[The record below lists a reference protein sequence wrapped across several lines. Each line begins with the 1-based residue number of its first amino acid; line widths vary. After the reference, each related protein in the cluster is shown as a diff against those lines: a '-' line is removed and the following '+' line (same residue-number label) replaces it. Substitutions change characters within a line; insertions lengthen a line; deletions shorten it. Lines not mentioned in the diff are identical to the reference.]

1 MIAAIKDSES
11 SNPDRRILAAVIF
24 SFLKTPEAT
33 ADLKKLANDSD
44 PEVANPATDLLLS
57 EGTEPDDYY
66 REIKMEPVQWHA
78 PIQ

>member
-11 SNPDRRILAAVIF
+11 NNPDRRILADVIF

-33 ADLKKLANDSD
+33 ADQ
-44 PEVANPATDLLLS
+44 
-57 EGTEPDDYY
+57 PDDYY